1 LTRTILFAAAL
12 ATSLAGAPAMAAP
25 DPSVGDVIK
34 ALTVSPNR
42 TRGSRPVQTPGAAP
56 AAQTPGTATPGT
68 AAGMA
73 RPPAA
78 EEGSG
83 AIDLSVQFAVGS
95 AELTS
100 AARKTLDVLG
110 QALVSPQLTAV
121 RVRIEGHTDTVGSD
135 ESNMLLSQRR
145 AAAAAAYLE
154 QQFHIGGT
162 RLEAVG
168 RGESQP
174 LVNTGDNVDEPR
186 NRRVHVVNISG

>member
-12 ATSLAGAPAMAAP
+12 AASLAGVPAMAAP

-42 TRGSRPVQTPGAAP
+42 TRGSRPVQTPGTAP
-56 AAQTPGTATPGT
+56 AGQTPGT

-73 RPPAA
+73 QPPAAPVA

-95 AELTS
+95 ADLTS

-110 QALVSPQLTAV
+110 QALVSQQLATV

-145 AAAAAAYLE
+145 AAAAAAYLQ
-154 QQFHIGGT
+154 QQFHIAGT

>member
-1 LTRTILFAAAL
+1 MLLAAAL
-12 ATSLAGAPAMAAP
+12 AASLTVPAVAAP

-42 TRGSRPVQTPGAAP
+42 TRGSRPVQAPGTAP
-56 AAQTPGTATPGT
+56 AAQSPAA

-73 RPPAA
+73 QPPAPPTTG
-78 EEGSG
+78 EGSG

-100 AARKTLDVLG
+100 AARRTLDVLG
-110 QALVSPQLTAV
+110 QALVSQQLATV

-135 ESNMLLSQRR
+135 EANLLLSQRR
-145 AAAAAAYLE
+145 AAAAASYLQ
-154 QQFHIGGT
+154 QQFHIVGT

-174 LVNTGDNVDEPR
+174 LVKTGDNVDEPR

>member
-1 LTRTILFAAAL
+1 MLFAAAL
-12 ATSLAGAPAMAAP
+12 ASSLAGIPAMAAP

-56 AAQTPGTATPGT
+56 AAQTPGAAAGGT
-68 AAGMA
+68 AGMA
-73 RPPAA
+73 QPPGAPVA

-83 AIDLSVQFAVGS
+83 AIDLNVQFAVGS
-95 AELTS
+95 ADLTA

-110 QALVSPQLTAV
+110 HALLSPQLATV

-135 ESNMLLSQRR
+135 ESNMVLSQRR
-145 AAAAAAYLE
+145 AAAAASYL
-154 QQFHIGGT
+154 QHQFNIAGA